1 MLLSERLKKLRL
13 DKNMSQVELAKLM
26 NTTKQTIYKY
36 EHDIIGNIP
45 LDRIEQYSRIF
56 RVTPAY
62 ICGWEEEPTDTTKL
76 MALYERLNE
85 RGKNKL
91 LDYADDLMVA
101 MYEIE
106 ISTENRHL

>member
-13 DKNMSQVELAKLM
+13 DRNMSQVELAKMM

-62 ICGWEEEPTDTTKL
+62 ICGWEDHPDQKTKL
-76 MALYERLNE
+76 MTLYNRLNDE
-85 RGKNKL
+85 GKNKL
-91 LDYADDLMVA
+91 LDYADDLIQSKK
-101 MYEIE
+101 Y
-106 ISTENRHL
+106 TENNISEVV

>member
-56 RVTPAY
+56 RVTPLIYAV
-62 ICGWEEEPTDTTKL
+62 GKKNQRTQ
-76 MALYERLNE
+76 LN
-85 RGKNKL
+85 
-91 LDYADDLMVA
+91 
-101 MYEIE
+101 
-106 ISTENRHL
+106 